1 MKKMILLGTIF
12 ALAGCSTIIR
22 GGSEEITINT
32 VPSGAQVSL
41 SNGISCVSPCQ
52 FKVSRKDDLII
63 TITKDGYK
71 ELKTAMLTTI
81 DGASVGLG
89 TAANLLFLPIIN
101 DVVDYNTRA
110 NYSHKPNPLAVTL
123 IEDSAEEDYQLTATL
138 TTEATDE
145 SIEP

>member
-1 MKKMILLGTIF
+1 M
-12 ALAGCSTIIR
+12 
-22 GGSEEITINT
+22 
-32 VPSGAQVSL
+32 
-41 SNGISCVSPCQ
+41 
-52 FKVSRKDDLII
+52 SRKDDFII

-110 NYSHKPNPLAVTL
+110 NYSHKPNPLEVTL
-123 IEDSAEEDYQLTATL
+123 IEDSAEEDYQLTTKPAIE
-138 TTEATDE
+138 TTDPSSNTVD
-145 SIEP
+145 SGV